1 MQADLS
7 KKDEQFREFSLNGPM
22 WRVVLYVGF
31 PLALYESLNQLFK
44 ILDTMMASH
53 IGASAVS
60 AVAYL
65 SQINMMISAVGTGL
79 AVGASIKVSQAY
91 GAGDFMLVKK
101 RVSTMFAMCG
111 ALGIAIL
118 LVLVPFT
125 PEFLRLMNTP
135 EEFIADGS
143 TYFRLELFGMVITF
157 FNNVYIAIERARG
170 NSKRILILNTAV
182 IVVKLGLTAWFV
194 YGLDGGINMISC
206 ATIISQSFLLLA
218 ACINMNQK
226 GNAFGF
232 SLRAISI
239 KKEVICPML
248 TLSFPVIVE
257 RIAFAVGKVIV
268 NSMSTVYGSWTVGAL
283 GISNNIGGITTN
295 PQNGF
300 QEGGSSIISQNLG
313 AGRPKRALL
322 AVRWVLY
329 IDMLIGLVIMTAS
342 LLCLN
347 QLAGLFAGDNAEF
360 AEMIKQIYRFE
371 AVGAIPLGVNAA
383 VMALLYGFGKTRVT
397 LVMNF
402 CRVFLFRVP
411 VLWALQQFTDLG
423 NVSAGIVMAVSN
435 VASGVLAAVVGVIEI
450 RRICNTYD
458 VRYFGGER
466 KN

>member
-31 PLALYESLNQLFK
+31 PLALYESLNQVFK

-194 YGLDGGINMISC
+194 YGLGGGINMISC
-206 ATIISQSFLLLA
+206 ATIISQSLLLLA

-322 AVRWVLY
+322 AFRWVLY

-458 VRYFGGER
+458 VRYFCGER